1 MNGFYYNNMM
11 IKKDKKNLGLTIIEA
26 LVSTVIVGIGFIA
39 VFQMVNFSVRSI
51 DTSGERTK
59 ANYLVSMMAEDVIG
73 HSRTVHGVNTLTGD
87 YAVDIDGSIQI
98 EGVKVPTARLFTDHL
113 AAVEFST
120 EGCDG
125 PARAGDPG
133 DPPPDDDGSPKSIYE
148 TEHVDASSNKE
159 EKWNRI
165 FSENRYLK
173 CRGENDVKRL
183 KMYKICRWAGVCTGY
198 QDDAITDDG
207 MFIGRV
213 QVNLNNGKK
222 RKYLYFQADYNIR
235 K

>member
-1 MNGFYYNNMM
+1 M
-11 IKKDKKNLGLTIIEA
+11 IKKVKKNLGLTIIEA
-26 LVSTVIVGIGFIA
+26 LVSTVVVGIGFIA
-39 VFQMVNFSVRSI
+39 VFQMTNFSVRSI
-51 DTSGERTK
+51 DTSSERTK
-59 ANYLVSMMAEDVIG
+59 ANYLVSMMAEDVLG

-98 EGVKVPTARLFTDHL
+98 EGVKQPTARLFTDHL
-113 AAVEFST
+113 AAVEFRT

-125 PARAGDPG
+125 PAVVAVGGVDT
-133 DPPPDDDGSPKSIYE
+133 PPPDDGGAPKSIYE
-148 TEHVDASSNKE
+148 TEHIDASSNKG
-159 EKWNRI
+159 EKWTRI

-173 CRGENDVKRL
+173 CKGENDVRRL
-183 KMYKICRWAGVCTGY
+183 KMYKICRWGGVC
-198 QDDAITDDG
+198 DDYNDPSVTDDG

>member
-1 MNGFYYNNMM
+1 M

-26 LVSTVIVGIGFIA
+26 LVSTVVVGIGFIA
-39 VFQMVNFSVRSI
+39 VFQMTNFSVRSI
-51 DTSGERTK
+51 DTSSERTK
-59 ANYLVSMMAEDVIG
+59 ANYLVSMMAEDVLG

-98 EGVKVPTARLFTDHL
+98 EGVKQPTARLFTDHL
-113 AAVEFST
+113 AAVEFRT

-125 PARAGDPG
+125 PAVVAVGGTDT
-133 DPPPDDDGSPKSIYE
+133 PPDDGAPKSIYE
-148 TEHVDASSNKE
+148 TEHIDASSNKE
-159 EKWNRI
+159 EKWMRI

-173 CRGENDVKRL
+173 CKGENDVRRL
-183 KMYKICRWAGVCTGY
+183 KMYKVCRWGGVCDQY
-198 QDDAITDDG
+198 NDPSVTDDG

>member
-1 MNGFYYNNMM
+1 M

-26 LVSTVIVGIGFIA
+26 LVSTVVVGIGFIA
-39 VFQMVNFSVRSI
+39 VFQMTNFSVRSI
-51 DTSGERTK
+51 ATSSERTI
-59 ANYLVSMMAEDVIG
+59 ANYLVSMMAEDVLG

-98 EGVKVPTARLFTDHL
+98 EGVKQPTARLFTDHL
-113 AAVEFST
+113 AAVEFRT

-125 PARAGDPG
+125 PAAVAVGGTDT
-133 DPPPDDDGSPKSIYE
+133 PPPDDGGAPKSIYE
-148 TEHVDASSNKE
+148 TEHIDASSNKE
-159 EKWNRI
+159 EKWMRI

-173 CRGENDVKRL
+173 CRGENDVRRL
-183 KMYKICRWAGVCTGY
+183 KMYKICRWGGVC
-198 QDDAITDDG
+198 DDYNDPSVTDDG

>member
-1 MNGFYYNNMM
+1 M

-26 LVSTVIVGIGFIA
+26 LVSTVVVGIGFIA
-39 VFQMVNFSVRSI
+39 VFQMTNFSVRSI
-51 DTSGERTK
+51 DTSSERTK
-59 ANYLVSMMAEDVIG
+59 ANYLVSMMAEDVLG

-98 EGVKVPTARLFTDHL
+98 EGVKQPTARLFTDHL
-113 AAVEFST
+113 AAVEFRT

-125 PARAGDPG
+125 PAVVAVGGADT
-133 DPPPDDDGSPKSIYE
+133 PPPDDGGAPKSIYE
-148 TEHVDASSNKE
+148 TEHIDASSNKG
-159 EKWNRI
+159 EKWMRI

-173 CRGENDVKRL
+173 CKGENDVRRL
-183 KMYKICRWAGVCTGY
+183 KMYKICRWGGVCDQY
-198 QDDAITDDG
+198 NDPSVTDDG

>member
-1 MNGFYYNNMM
+1 M

-26 LVSTVIVGIGFIA
+26 LVSTVVVGIGFIA
-39 VFQMVNFSVRSI
+39 VFQMTNFSVRSI
-51 DTSGERTK
+51 DTSSERTK
-59 ANYLVSMMAEDVIG
+59 ANYLVSMMAEDVLG

-98 EGVKVPTARLFTDHL
+98 EGVKQPTARLFTDHL
-113 AAVEFST
+113 AAVEFRT
-120 EGCDG
+120 RGCDG
-125 PARAGDPG
+125 PALVAVDV
-133 DPPPDDDGSPKSIYE
+133 DAAPPDDGGSPKSIYE
-148 TEHVDASSNKE
+148 TEHIDASSNKE
-159 EKWNRI
+159 EKWMRI

-173 CRGENDVKRL
+173 CKGENDVRRL
-183 KMYKICRWAGVCTGY
+183 KMYKICRWGGVCDQY
-198 QDDAITDDG
+198 NDPSVTDDG

>member
-1 MNGFYYNNMM
+1 M

-26 LVSTVIVGIGFIA
+26 LVSTVVVGIGFIA
-39 VFQMVNFSVRSI
+39 VFQMTNFSVRSI
-51 DTSGERTK
+51 DTSSERTK
-59 ANYLVSMMAEDVIG
+59 ANYLVSMMAEDVLG

-98 EGVKVPTARLFTDHL
+98 EGVKQPTARLFTDHL
-113 AAVEFST
+113 AAVEFKT

-125 PARAGDPG
+125 PAAVAVGGTDT
-133 DPPPDDDGSPKSIYE
+133 PPDDDGSPKSIYE
-148 TEHVDASSNKE
+148 TEHIDASSNKE
-159 EKWNRI
+159 EKWMRI

-173 CRGENDVKRL
+173 CKGENDVRRL
-183 KMYKICRWAGVCTGY
+183 KMYKICRWGGVCDDY
-198 QDDAITDDG
+198 QDGSITDDG

>member
-1 MNGFYYNNMM
+1 M

-26 LVSTVIVGIGFIA
+26 LVSTVVVGIGFIA
-39 VFQMVNFSVRSI
+39 VFQMTNFSVRSI
-51 DTSGERTK
+51 DTSSERTK
-59 ANYLVSMMAEDVIG
+59 ANYLVSMMAEDVLG

-98 EGVKVPTARLFTDHL
+98 EGVKQPTARLFTDHL
-113 AAVEFST
+113 AAVEFRT

-125 PARAGDPG
+125 PAVVAVGGTDT
-133 DPPPDDDGSPKSIYE
+133 PPPDDGGAPKSIYE
-148 TEHVDASSNKE
+148 TEHIDASSNKE
-159 EKWNRI
+159 EKWMRI

-173 CRGENDVKRL
+173 CKGENDVRRL
-183 KMYKICRWAGVCTGY
+183 KMYKICRWGGVCDQY
-198 QDDAITDDG
+198 NDPSVTDDG

-222 RKYLYFQADYNIR
+222 RKYLYFQAHSNVR

>member
-1 MNGFYYNNMM
+1 M
-11 IKKDKKNLGLTIIEA
+11 IKKVKKNLGLTIIEA
-26 LVSTVIVGIGFIA
+26 LVSTVVVGIGFIA
-39 VFQMVNFSVRSI
+39 VFQMTNFSVRSI
-51 DTSGERTK
+51 DTSSERTK
-59 ANYLVSMMAEDVIG
+59 ANYLVSMMAEDVLG

-98 EGVKVPTARLFTDHL
+98 EGVKQPTARLFTDHL
-113 AAVEFST
+113 AAVEFRT

-125 PARAGDPG
+125 PAVVAVGGTDT
-133 DPPPDDDGSPKSIYE
+133 PPPDDGGAPKSIYE
-148 TEHVDASSNKE
+148 TEHIDASSNKE
-159 EKWNRI
+159 EKWMRI

-173 CRGENDVKRL
+173 CKGENDVRRL
-183 KMYKICRWAGVCTGY
+183 KMYKICRWGGVCDQY
-198 QDDAITDDG
+198 NDPSVTDDG

>member
-1 MNGFYYNNMM
+1 M

-26 LVSTVIVGIGFIA
+26 LVSTVVVGIGFIA
-39 VFQMVNFSVRSI
+39 VFQMTNFSVRSI
-51 DTSGERTK
+51 DTSSERTK
-59 ANYLVSMMAEDVIG
+59 ANYLVSMMAEDVLG

-98 EGVKVPTARLFTDHL
+98 EGVKQPTARLFTDHL
-113 AAVEFST
+113 AAVEFRT
-120 EGCDG
+120 DGCDG
-125 PARAGDPG
+125 PAAVTVGGTDT
-133 DPPPDDDGSPKSIYE
+133 PDDGAPKSIYE
-148 TEHVDASSNKE
+148 TEHIDASSNKE
-159 EKWNRI
+159 EKWMRI

-173 CRGENDVKRL
+173 CRGENDVRRL
-183 KMYKICRWAGVCTGY
+183 KMYKVCRWGGVCDQY
-198 QDDAITDDG
+198 NDPSVTDDG